1 MEADK
6 DTFNMATASKQLNS
20 DSTSLVDLKAEVSR
34 KRNEAFHNKAHG
46 RHKANVST
54 EQTKKTNIWSKSNI
68 GVIKRSMEAAE
79 QERKERIKV
88 QASLE
93 QKAAI
98 YDKLKQGQYV
108 DKDSVFLVDFEDD
121 REVNEDEEWVEYVD
135 ALGRTRTCMKSELT
149 EMKSRDLETFGEAGK
164 LEVEKS
170 LLSEDMRRDLLRQ
183 KWEQEEEENLKK
195 TNLHYKDILYDE
207 ARTHGAAFYNFS
219 RNEAERMEQMDN
231 LDNLHKETVET
242 RTKKEAAKAK
252 RDAQLAARLKKVRD
266 RKRLK
271 MGLPVKPDDEE
282 EVNVDVQP
290 EEKEAKIEDSVME
303 NLRTLRQVE
312 EDRMRKN
319 IVREWDVG
327 KDGVSGQATNQEE
340 FKEKLKINME
350 RKVLNQQEW
359 VDQKRKERVHEFA
372 PPVNYDKS
380 SSRKNKGYPKSRK
393 EPEKR
398 SYASVAPPQS
408 FETKPSRTNS
418 TSQSAPVSQN
428 ILFESGYNPYSSS
441 KKKMSLQARLSL
453 HEEFNERD
461 QPSTSSDHGVAIP
474 PPMDMEYFH
483 TNRNTHQK
491 GHSQFKSQDQMAEA
505 FLQGLNSLKR
515 PHNKEEDSD
524 SDDCD

>member
-282 EVNVDVQP
+282 EINVD
-290 EEKEAKIEDSVME
+290 EGSVMIIHMI
-303 NLRTLRQVE
+303 QV
-312 EDRMRKN
+312 N
-319 IVREWDVG
+319 IVIFCR
-327 KDGVSGQATNQEE
+327 NY
-340 FKEKLKINME
+340 
-350 RKVLNQQEW
+350 
-359 VDQKRKERVHEFA
+359 A
-372 PPVNYDKS
+372 PTQHAF
-380 SSRKNKGYPKSRK
+380 GYW
-393 EPEKR
+393 
-398 SYASVAPPQS
+398 
-408 FETKPSRTNS
+408 T
-418 TSQSAPVSQN
+418 
-428 ILFESGYNPYSSS
+428 L
-441 KKKMSLQARLSL
+441 
-453 HEEFNERD
+453 
-461 QPSTSSDHGVAIP
+461 
-474 PPMDMEYFH
+474 
-483 TNRNTHQK
+483 
-491 GHSQFKSQDQMAEA
+491 
-505 FLQGLNSLKR
+505 
-515 PHNKEEDSD
+515 
-524 SDDCD
+524 